1 MTSGS
6 PWLTAL
12 ALFSRDAWLVLG
24 SAFVM
29 GFTIF
34 GGIYSLLFNL
44 YLLRLGYDLGF
55 IGLINAAAL
64 LGWAVACLPAGTV
77 GGWLGNR
84 LAMVLGLGLALVGY
98 LLVPFCELIPPGLG
112 RSAWLLVAYLA
123 GNVFIALYDV
133 NSQPFLAQASSPVE
147 RDHLFATQAALWP
160 VAAFLGSLAGGVLP
174 GIFGA
179 LLPTGS
185 PSAPYRYSLILCAFL
200 LGFGVWALLATRGG
214 QTSPREGQTSTDR
227 RQTPPGEG
235 QTPAT
240 IFPSLGIVFLGI
252 ALFLQGT
259 GEGAVR
265 TFFNVYLDTTFRV
278 PTEVLGLLAASGN
291 LLGAA
296 AALLMPV
303 ISRRTGHK
311 RLFVFG
317 TLGISAALASLFFL
331 PGMLAASVG
340 FILVLV
346 LVSITRPAVLVYLME
361 SATQRVQTLL
371 SSVYTMA
378 MGLSWSAVALF
389 GGFALA
395 TLGYPGFFLVC
406 AVLVA
411 VSAVAF
417 GAQRREQLD

>member
-1 MTSGS
+1 MITGS

-55 IGLINAAAL
+55 IGLVNAAAL

-174 GIFGA
+174 GIFGV
-179 LLPTGS
+179 LLPEEG
-185 PSAPYRYSLILCAFL
+185 PSAPYRYSLILCAVL

-214 QTSPREGQTSTDR
+214 QTSVDR
-227 RQTPPGEG
+227 GTTPP
-235 QTPAT
+235 TA
-240 IFPSLGIVFLGI
+240 
-252 ALFLQGT
+252 
-259 GEGAVR
+259 R
-265 TFFNVYLDTTFRV
+265 RV
-278 PTEVLGLLAASGN
+278 AERLRPLAD
-291 LLGAA
+291 
-296 AALLMPV
+296 P
-303 ISRRTGHK
+303 
-311 RLFVFG
+311 
-317 TLGISAALASLFFL
+317 
-331 PGMLAASVG
+331 
-340 FILVLV
+340 
-346 LVSITRPAVLVYLME
+346 
-361 SATQRVQTLL
+361 
-371 SSVYTMA
+371 
-378 MGLSWSAVALF
+378 
-389 GGFALA
+389 
-395 TLGYPGFFLVC
+395 
-406 AVLVA
+406 
-411 VSAVAF
+411 
-417 GAQRREQLD
+417 